1 MAILALDQFPCSSVV
16 NIDLSFLIS
25 RNDLSI
31 VGNKDSSCVCFL
43 VAVVAMDLQ
52 HFSVFKVKQS
62 NVVCSKDVERV
73 IELLDFQR
81 SYLRGLLSW
90 FL

>member
-1 MAILALDQFPCSSVV
+1 MTILALHQFPCGSVV

-25 RNDLSI
+25 CNDFSV

-43 VAVVAMDLQ
+43 VVVVAVDLQ
-52 HFSVFKVKQS
+52 HFSVFEVKQS

-81 SYLRGLLSW
+81 SYLSSLLSW
-90 FL
+90 LL